1 MSFQVWL
8 VHETLKTYLTI
19 SFSVYIFLNISYACE
34 FVCVCMHT
42 HVHINVLTFVYAS
55 ISIQLQLGFGKGKK
69 SKSTSEAR
77 KGPSEDYRM
86 GGANGDAISDRVD
99 VESIADYEVN
109 ERFEKMLVSIEMF
122 FFSFHIMQAYE
133 CV

>member
-1 MSFQVWL
+1 
-8 VHETLKTYLTI
+8 
-19 SFSVYIFLNISYACE
+19 
-34 FVCVCMHT
+34 MHT

-99 VESIADYEVN
+99 VESIADFEVN
-109 ERFEKMLVSIEMF
+109 ERFEKMLVSIEMVF
-122 FFSFHIMQAYE
+122 FLSHHASI
-133 CV
+133 CVCVNA